1 MEGKKLTNYILI
13 GVFAVAVVA
22 LGFWIFTYDKPE
34 ATEIIPEVAGPDI
47 SGTRFVSERSDIWWD
62 AKYSV
67 NKESSELVW
76 TGYKV
81 GGSHTGNVDIK
92 EGIIYEK
99 DGVFAGGSFKI
110 DMDTISVNDIEDQE
124 SNRNLLKQLKSTEFF
139 NVEQYPEATFEIER
153 VLKEKDVN
161 MYSTVG
167 KFTIKGVERE
177 IGLFTHIAKEGDKY
191 IVESDFAI
199 DRTLWNIRYGSS
211 KFFDDLGDN
220 FIDDTIEFKLKMVL
234 DKEVENQQTNN

>member
-34 ATEIIPEVAGPDI
+34 AEPIPEVAGPDV
-47 SGTRFVSERSDIWWD
+47 SGMSLMLENGEGKYD

-67 NKESSELVW
+67 NNENSELVW
-76 TGYKV
+76 TGYKLV
-81 GGSHTGNVDIK
+81 GSHTGNVGIK
-92 EGIIYEK
+92 EGVIYEK

-110 DMDTISVNDIEDQE
+110 DMDTISVNEMVDEQSKKELLDVLKNED
-124 SNRNLLKQLKSTEFF
+124 FF
-139 NVEQYPEATFEIER
+139 NVAQYPEATFVIEQ
-153 VLKEKDVN
+153 VIKEKGVN
-161 MYSTVG
+161 MYSVVG

-177 IGLFTHIAKEGDKY
+177 IGLFTHIAKDEDKY

-220 FIDDTIEFKLKMVL
+220 LIDDTIEFKLKMSL

>member
-1 MEGKKLTNYILI
+1 MEEKKLTNYILI
-13 GVFAVAVVA
+13 GVFAVAVVV
-22 LGFWIFTYDKPE
+22 LGFWIFSYDKPE
-34 ATEIIPEVAGPDI
+34 ATEITPEVAGPDI
-47 SGTRFVSERSDIWWD
+47 SGTRFVSEGSGIWWD

-76 TGYKV
+76 IGYKV

-99 DGVFAGGSFKI
+99 DGVFAGGWFKI
-110 DMDTISVNDIEDQE
+110 DMNTISVSDIEDQE
-124 SNRNLLKQLKSTEFF
+124 SNTNLLKHLKGTEFF
-139 NVEQYPEATFEIER
+139 NVEQYPEASFEIEQ
-153 VLKEKDVN
+153 VLKEKGIN

-177 IGLFTHIAKEGDKY
+177 IGLFTHIVKEDDKY

-211 KFFDDLGDN
+211 KFFDDLGDKL
-220 FIDDTIEFKLKMVL
+220 IDDTIEFKLKMVL
-234 DKEVENQQTNN
+234 DKKVIPEVTQ